1 MAGTH
6 LAVENLN
13 VYYGR
18 QHALKDVTVG
28 IPDQQVT
35 AIIGPSGCG
44 KSSLLKSFNRLI
56 DLTEGARVTGKVIVN
71 GADIMSPGVDLA
83 EVRKKMGLL
92 SQTPWP
98 LPMSIFDNVAYG
110 ARLHG
115 LASGKGLRTLVEANL
130 KKAGL
135 WDEVKDRLNRPAEG
149 LSKGQQQR
157 LALARSLA
165 VGPDVILADEA
176 TSALDPVSAKRVE
189 QLFIDLKSEYTV
201 VLVTH
206 ILRQARRIADYV
218 LFLYMGEL
226 VEHGP
231 AKQIFENPSDPRT
244 QAYVRGDIS

>member
-28 IPDQQVT
+28 IPDRQVT